1 MKYTFFK
8 KIKNSTKPYHILLL
22 QSSITSWPE
31 ILQKRSMYIERT
43 SDHLRG
49 GFDLVEQPGQI
60 TRFVASL
67 STVLSWLLAGQRGT
81 TTENSNIR
89 VCAQPSVVFYTAHVK
104 KIGSSMSRRWG
115 KMSGI
120 ISIVLATCCGSTPNV
135 SAPVPHLT
143 ITLRSNVIEM
153 EGAPRI
159 FRNLC

>member
-1 MKYTFFK
+1 MKYTFFN
-8 KIKNSTKPYHILLL
+8 KIKNSTKPYHILIL

-115 KMSGI
+115 KMSG
-120 ISIVLATCCGSTPNV
+120 VLFRTGNV
-135 SAPVPHLT
+135 
-143 ITLRSNVIEM
+143 LRKYAKCIRARASFDDNPAFQCHRD
-153 EGAPRI
+153 GRCTRI

>member
-1 MKYTFFK
+1 M
-8 KIKNSTKPYHILLL
+8 
-22 QSSITSWPE
+22 
-31 ILQKRSMYIERT
+31 
-43 SDHLRG
+43 
-49 GFDLVEQPGQI
+49 EQPGQI
-60 TRFVASL
+60 TWFVASL

-135 SAPVPHLT
+135 SAPVPYLT

-153 EGAPRI
+153 EGAPESFETFAEIASTAADNELRVCLSFAVFI
-159 FRNLC
+159 ANANSKLDPEYVTQ